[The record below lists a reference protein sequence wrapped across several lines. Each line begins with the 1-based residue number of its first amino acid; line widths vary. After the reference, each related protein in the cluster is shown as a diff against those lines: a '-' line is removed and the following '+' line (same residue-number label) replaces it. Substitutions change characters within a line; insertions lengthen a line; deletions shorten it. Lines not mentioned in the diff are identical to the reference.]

1 MKLIIS
7 IKHTLSGIARANGF
21 CMPGNAR
28 SGGIFRLLALLC
40 LLSAGFIAKAQ
51 QDTNAVLELH
61 KKIRGFQMNDQ
72 VDSVMYYETQ
82 ALKISEK
89 IGYEFGKTH
98 ALTSFGLIYRIKG
111 EYSKALENFFKAL
124 AIYEHR
130 KDSFHIL
137 VQISNIASVYY
148 FQGDLKKAKATY
160 LQAIVLSRRI
170 GDRRIESD
178 NLCNLAGVYNEEGD
192 YANSEKCLNDAL
204 KIDRDMKNDIG
215 VTHVLVDLGQLYLST
230 GEYRKALDFAKEALA
245 LSEKL
250 GYGDVISICYKTM
263 GQACFKMKQNADAES
278 YFLKAL
284 KLSRGMHD
292 MNDKMQIEGNLSDFY
307 EATGKPDKALM
318 HYKNYIQYRDSMY
331 NEENTRKSVETEMN
345 YEFDKKQAAI
355 RYENDKLVYQLEA
368 DNKLH
373 KQWRLFFIVVIMLT
387 LVVLFF
393 VKRAYDNK
401 KKLATLL
408 AAEDQRKDVLLQEV
422 HHRINNNLQI
432 ISSLLTLQANTAE
445 NEKLTEYLVQ
455 SQNRIQSLSA
465 MHELLYDTNS
475 PLDINMKD
483 YLHKMLDFHRD
494 VAGSMPIPVTIEEE
508 VASVF
513 FPTKLAVPL
522 ALIINELVTNSLKYA
537 FVGKEKGRVDVTLR
551 KSPGEEDSW
560 VVTVSDNGKGL
571 PAEGGARKDSLGLKL
586 VSIMTRQIKG
596 TFLSKSDQGAIF
608 SLIFSTDK
616 YRNG

>member
-1 MKLIIS
+1 MPVRITQKNYFSGLAEVNSFSMPANVLLYSVNKL
-7 IKHTLSGIARANGF
+7 LVVFCFFGF
-21 CMPGNAR
+21 V
-28 SGGIFRLLALLC
+28 SVL
-40 LLSAGFIAKAQ
+40 KAQ
-51 QDTNAVLELH
+51 QDTNAVIELH
-61 KKIRGFQMNDQ
+61 KKIRGFQLKDQ
-72 VDSVMYYETQ
+72 IDSVMYYETQ

-89 IGYEFGKTH
+89 IGYEYGKTH

-111 EYSKALENFFKAL
+111 EYSKALGNFFKAL
-124 AIYEHR
+124 AIYER
-130 KDSFHIL
+130 KKDTLHIL

-148 FQGDLKKAKATY
+148 FQGDIKKAKTY
-160 LQAIVLSRRI
+160 YLDAIALSRRI

-178 NLCNLAGVYNEEGD
+178 NLCNLAGVYNDEGD
-192 YANSEKCLNDAL
+192 YLNSEKCLNDAL
-204 KIDRDMKNDIG
+204 KIDRDMKNDVG
-215 VTHVLVDLGQLYLST
+215 VTHELVDLGQLYSGT
-230 GEYRKALDFAKEALA
+230 GNYEKALAFAKEAME

-250 GYGDVISICYKTM
+250 GYQDVISICYKTM
-263 GQACFKMKQNADAES
+263 GQASFKMRKNADAES

-284 KLSRGMHD
+284 KISREMHD

-307 EATGKPDKALM
+307 EATGKPDKALL

-355 RYENDKLVYQLEA
+355 KYENDKLVYQLEA
-368 DNKLH
+368 DNQLH
-373 KQWRLFFIVVIMLT
+373 KQWRLFFIVVIALT

-401 KKLATLL
+401 KKLAALL

-475 PLDINMKD
+475 PLEINMKD
-483 YLHKMLDFHRD
+483 YLHKVLDFHRD

-513 FPTKLAVPL
+513 FPTKLAVPV
-522 ALIINELVTNSLKYA
+522 ALIINELVTNSMKYA
-537 FVGKEKGRVDVTLR
+537 FAEKENGRVKVTLQEN
-551 KSPGEEDSW
+551 SGEHSW
-560 VVTVSDNGKGL
+560 IVTVSDNGKGL
-571 PAEGGARKDSLGLKL
+571 PAEGARRRDSLGLKL
-586 VSIMTRQIKG
+586 VNIMTRQIKG
-596 TFLSKSDQGAIF
+596 TFLSKNEQGAFF
-608 SLIFSTDK
+608 SLIFNLVKKQSV
-616 YRNG
+616 

>member
-1 MKLIIS
+1 MHVSSRKKECILDPA
-7 IKHTLSGIARANGF
+7 GANGF
-21 CMPGNAR
+21 AMPGNTLHC
-28 SGGIFRLLALLC
+28 SMHWLLLLC
-40 LLSAGFIAKAQ
+40 CILGFGSVGKAQ

-72 VDSVMYYETQ
+72 VDSVMHYEAQ

-111 EYSKALENFFKAL
+111 EYSKALNNFFKAL
-124 AIYEHR
+124 AIYEHN
-130 KDSFHIL
+130 KDTFHIL

-148 FQGDLKKAKATY
+148 FQGDLKKAKNYY
-160 LQAIVLSRRI
+160 LEAIAISRRI

-178 NLCNLAGVYNEEGD
+178 NLCNLAGVYNDEGD
-192 YANSEKCLNDAL
+192 YVNSEKCLNDAL
-204 KIDRDMKNDIG
+204 KIDRDMKNDVG
-215 VTHVLVDLGQLYLST
+215 VTHELVDLGQLYLST
-230 GEYRKALDFAKEALA
+230 GEYEKALALAKEALA

-250 GYGDVISICYKTM
+250 GYQDVISTCYKTM
-263 GQACFKMKQNADAES
+263 GQASFKMQKHADAES

-284 KLSRGMHD
+284 KISREMHD
-292 MNDKMQIEGNLSDFY
+292 MNDKMQVEGNLSDFY
-307 EATGKPDKALM
+307 EATGRPDKALL

-355 RYENDKLVYQLEA
+355 KYENDKLVYQLEA
-368 DNKLH
+368 NNALH
-373 KQWRLFFIVVIMLT
+373 KQWRLFFIVVIALT

-401 KKLATLL
+401 KKLAALL

-432 ISSLLTLQANTAE
+432 ISSLLTLQANNAE

-475 PLDINMKD
+475 PLEINMKD
-483 YLHKMLDFHRD
+483 YLHKVLDFHRD
-494 VAGSMPIPVTIEEE
+494 VAGSMPIPVTIEED

-537 FVGKEKGRVDVTLR
+537 FAGKENGRVKVTLQGN
-551 KSPGEEDSW
+551 PGENNW
-560 VVTVSDNGKGL
+560 IVTVSDNGKGL
-571 PAEGGARKDSLGLKL
+571 PLEGGGRKDSLGLKL
-586 VSIMTRQIKG
+586 VNIMTRQIKG
-596 TFLSKSDQGAIF
+596 TFLSKNDQGAFF
-608 SLIFSTDK
+608 SLIFNQVK
-616 YRNG
+616 KREG

>member
-1 MKLIIS
+1 MQLSNRTKKNNS
-7 IKHTLSGIARANGF
+7 ESAQAKGFSVPCNTLF
-21 CMPGNAR
+21 CSMH
-28 SGGIFRLLALLC
+28 RLLLLC
-40 LLSAGFIAKAQ
+40 CLLGIGTVVKAQ
-51 QDTNAVLELH
+51 HDTAEVIALH
-61 KKIRGFQMNDQ
+61 KKIRGFQLNDE

-111 EYSKALENFFKAL
+111 EYSKALDNFFKAL
-124 AIYEHR
+124 AIYEHK
-130 KDSFHIL
+130 KDTFHIL

-148 FQGDLKKAKATY
+148 LQADIKKAKTY
-160 LQAIVLSRRI
+160 YLKAIAISRRI

-178 NLCNLAGVYNEEGD
+178 NLCNLAGVYNDEGD
-192 YANSEKCLNDAL
+192 YVNSEKCLNDAL

-215 VTHVLVDLGQLYLST
+215 VTHELVDLGQLYLSA
-230 GEYRKALDFAKEALA
+230 GQYEKALAFAKEALA

-250 GYGDVISICYKTM
+250 GYDNVISTCYKTM
-263 GQACFKMKQNADAES
+263 GQASFKMHKYANAES

-284 KLSRGMHD
+284 KISREMHD
-292 MNDKMQIEGNLSDFY
+292 MNDKMQVESNLSDFY
-307 EATGKPDKALM
+307 EATGKPDKALL

-355 RYENDKLVYQLEA
+355 KYENDKLVYQLEA
-368 DNKLH
+368 DNTLH
-373 KQWRLFFIVVIMLT
+373 KQWRLFFIVVIILT

-401 KKLATLL
+401 KKLAALL
-408 AAEDQRKDVLLQEV
+408 AAEEQRKDVLLQEV

-432 ISSLLTLQANTAE
+432 ISSLLTLQANTAD

-475 PLDINMKD
+475 PLEINMKD
-483 YLHKMLDFHRD
+483 YLHKVLDFHRD
-494 VAGSMPIPVTIEEE
+494 VAGCMPIPVTIEED

-513 FPTKLAVPL
+513 FPTKLAVPV
-522 ALIINELVTNSLKYA
+522 ALIINELVTNALKYA
-537 FVGKEKGRVDVTLR
+537 FTGKEKGCVKVTLQGN
-551 KSPGEEDSW
+551 PAENNW

-571 PAEGGARKDSLGLKL
+571 PSEGGGRKDSLGLKL
-586 VSIMTRQIKG
+586 VNIMTRQIKG
-596 TFLSKSDQGAIF
+596 TFLSKNEQGAFF
-608 SLIFSTDK
+608 SLIFNLVK
-616 YRNG
+616 NKEG